1 MSLLFMD
8 PFLFQ
13 VVCLNQTIIFLQPLC
28 YIDFFFFLKN
38 MKLPSMK
45 FHEHKTFTSLS
56 IQL

>member
-28 YIDFFFFLKN
+28 YIDFFFFFEKY
-38 MKLPSMK
+38 
-45 FHEHKTFTSLS
+45 ETSIDEIS
-56 IQL
+56 RA